1 MVRLSVDEHLEYIG
15 LEDKGLKL
23 EEGKAIAKRLEEL
36 GVDALD
42 ISCGIY
48 ETMNVSWEP
57 SSFEQGWKINLAEE
71 IKKVVDIPVIG
82 VSVIRDPEYADKMI
96 AEGKIDFAGSARQ
109 HFADPEWSNK
119 AKEGRLDEIR
129 RCISCLHCMESL
141 MGADITG
148 NSTQCAI
155 NIQAGKEY
163 EYNDFKKDGE
173 GRVVAIIGAGPAGL
187 EAARVL
193 AIRGFKPVILEKS
206 NQLGGQLQLAN
217 KPPKKRKK
225 NQLAYR
231 LFKNSNGEIRG

>member
-148 NSTQCAI
+148 NSTNVQSI
-155 NIQAGKEY
+155 YKREKNMNIM
-163 EYNDFKKDGE
+163 
-173 GRVVAIIGAGPAGL
+173 
-187 EAARVL
+187 
-193 AIRGFKPVILEKS
+193 ILKRMEKVE
-206 NQLGGQLQLAN
+206 L
-217 KPPKKRKK
+217 
-225 NQLAYR
+225 
-231 LFKNSNGEIRG
+231 